1 MRITIRLYKR
11 YDIDLLSLYHNSEF
25 KFKESFKS
33 AVRNYIRGTPQKI
46 KIPEPQDDT
55 FSYETIQ
62 FQLSF
67 HPKEDQDVIRW
78 IQNIKAGYKNSIL
91 KNMFRNSLCG
101 IYYYYT
107 MNVHR
112 ADEML
117 TLNQKSAEAATNDD
131 KRDNKIKEV
140 HKEEQEKRN
149 VKDRLD
155 DETKNSEDDHSEEIK
170 EEYKDKT
177 SNSDL
182 KSKVTIPI
190 SNTEDQKIKENEP
203 EEVDE
208 VQKEPEFT
216 EPLDNE
222 KSNETVDIDDSY
234 DEDEN
239 DSIFA
244 IAGKMMQGF

>member
-1 MRITIRLYKR
+1 
-11 YDIDLLSLYHNSEF
+11 
-25 KFKESFKS
+25 
-33 AVRNYIRGTPQKI
+33 
-46 KIPEPQDDT
+46 
-55 FSYETIQ
+55 
-62 FQLSF
+62 
-67 HPKEDQDVIRW
+67 
-78 IQNIKAGYKNSIL
+78 
-91 KNMFRNSLCG
+91 MFRNSLCG

-117 TLNQKSAEAATNDD
+117 TLNQKSAEVATNDDKKDQNIIVDD

-140 HKEEQEKRN
+140 HKEEQEKRDVN
-149 VKDRLD
+149 DKLD
-155 DETKNSEDDHSEEIK
+155 DETKNSEYDHSEEIK

-177 SNSDL
+177 SNSDI

-203 EEVDE
+203 GEVDE

-216 EPLDNE
+216 GPLDNE

>member
-1 MRITIRLYKR
+1 MMKLKIVKTILNKE
-11 YDIDLLSLYHNSEF
+11 IDLEYL
-25 KFKESFKS
+25 
-33 AVRNYIRGTPQKI
+33 
-46 KIPEPQDDT
+46 
-55 FSYETIQ
+55 
-62 FQLSF
+62 
-67 HPKEDQDVIRW
+67 
-78 IQNIKAGYKNSIL
+78 
-91 KNMFRNSLCG
+91 
-101 IYYYYT
+101 
-107 MNVHR
+107 
-112 ADEML
+112 
-117 TLNQKSAEAATNDD
+117 
-131 KRDNKIKEV
+131 
-140 HKEEQEKRN
+140 KEE
-149 VKDRLD
+149 KD
-155 DETKNSEDDHSEEIK
+155 K
-170 EEYKDKT
+170 EEYKEKT
-177 SNSDL
+177 SNSDI